1 MTQNGVCPPAAAT
14 YNKLV
19 SPPVVSR
26 ARTVAFAA
34 LILTYFLYF
43 SWDRL
48 PVHFSSDDMMNMAY
62 HWSLP
67 PVRLLLAQFAI
78 WQGVHR
84 PMAGLFYTSLFGLF
98 GLNPVPF
105 HAVIALFEL
114 GVVCLMYRL
123 ATLLRCGSAV
133 AVLVAFVASYHVGLV
148 DLFYNIAYCY
158 DVLCCFFYLSAL
170 TYYIRIRQAGGSP
183 RGHQWGLLA
192 ALYVCALNSKEMAVT
207 LPVIVLAY
215 EWCYH
220 RAQFRLRGP
229 ITSGILI
236 AAALNLVFIYGAVFG
251 SQGLTHESGY
261 QPVFSLGRIVAF
273 QRTSLADLLFLDRTL
288 GWKAILALWVIL
300 FVLAWKRADPALR
313 FCWLMMVVTPL
324 PIEFLEGRG
333 RACLYIPLAAWAI
346 FASTLVVRLVGV
358 VRPPVIRHTLLAVC
372 LLLWADYN
380 RFNKIHYV
388 KPAMADLGRQTW
400 EVIGQ
405 IRALHPRARPHSL
418 VVFLDDPFPAWD
430 MLFIARLWFRD
441 RTVRIELQSKMP
453 LAAAELAQADSV
465 FTFES
470 GRLVQVK

>member
-1 MTQNGVCPPAAAT
+1 MSTGT
-14 YNKLV
+14 YNELV

-26 ARTVAFAA
+26 ARTVVFAA

-62 HWSLP
+62 HWSFTP
-67 PVRLLLAQFAI
+67 ARLLLAQFAI

-98 GLNPVPF
+98 DLNPLPF
-105 HAVIALFEL
+105 HVVIALFEL
-114 GVVCLMYRL
+114 AVVYLMYRL

-133 AVLVAFVASYHVGLV
+133 AVLVAFVACYHVGLV

-183 RGHQWGLLA
+183 RGRQWAILT

-207 LPVIVLAY
+207 LPVVVLAY

-220 RAQFRLRGP
+220 RAQFRLWGP

-236 AAALNLVFIYGAVFG
+236 AAAVTLVFICGAAFG
-251 SQGLTHESGY
+251 PQGLAHEPGY
-261 QPVFSLGRIVAF
+261 GPVFSLGRIVAF
-273 QRTSLADLLFLDRTL
+273 QRTSLADLLFLDRTV
-288 GWKAILALWVIL
+288 GWKAILALWFIL
-300 FVLAWKRADPALR
+300 FLLARKPSNPALR

-324 PIEFLEGRG
+324 PIEFLEDRG
-333 RACLYIPLAAWAI
+333 RACLYIPLIAWAI

-358 VRPPVIRHTLLAVC
+358 VRPPAIRCTLLAVC
-372 LLLWADYN
+372 LLLWAGYN

-388 KPAMADLGRQTW
+388 KPVMTGLGRQTW

-418 VVFLDDPFPAWD
+418 VVFLDDPFPGWD

-441 RTVRIELQSKMP
+441 RTLRIELQSKMP

-470 GRLVQVK
+470 GSLVQVK